1 MFENYNDY
9 ECQGKN
15 IADNQRCGV
24 KLKGAKKTKA
34 TTTWFQ
40 TRQWETEI
48 PMLVKNKVAL
58 VDDNQR
64 VYTLQ
69 LRISKTFFND
79 LLNMTVLD
87 DIKVIFIS

>member
-9 ECQGKN
+9 DCQEQN
-15 IADNQRCGV
+15 LTDNQRCGV
-24 KLKGAKKTKA
+24 RVKGAKKTEA
-34 TTTWFQ
+34 TWFQ

-48 PMLVKNKVAL
+48 PMLVKQKVAL

-69 LRISKTFFND
+69 LRISKTFLND